1 MAPGGRFSSLPF
13 ISLWKEIMTLAEK
26 IQRIQENQEK
36 INSQSPFPEEVLK
49 RIHYRFRLDW
59 NYHSHKI
66 EGGTLTRAET
76 RSVMVGN
83 IEVHGKPF
91 RDVAEMNGHDEVV
104 RDVLKI
110 SKGELKLSEKRLKEV
125 HKAII
130 LPDTPEE
137 KNLVGNW
144 KTEPNEVYSYKGE
157 KIGFAAPQ
165 DVRELM
171 HGLIDRTNAS
181 LNKIA
186 EGKADAPHPVVLA
199 ADFHID
205 YVTIHPFFDG
215 NGRTA
220 RIFTNLI
227 LIACGFPPVI
237 IRDDHKKIYS
247 QHLGDI
253 QAYGGSRDLF
263 YGFLADRML
272 ESQKLMLSA
281 IAGDTLEELDDIDK
295 EMLLLKQQLAAK
307 EQVAIPRTWENI
319 SDVQRNAFIPLV
331 FGLAEKVSPIIDL
344 FNEVRISFYVDN
356 YGESMF
362 FRDKDYWAQQFEI
375 ALSQEKSKQP
385 KAGIYSMAMALDF
398 KGLKSHL
405 DRNYFSISINIQF
418 DEYSL
423 TLKGPGGSEKKYPYR
438 SADIL
443 ADKDKWVNEWVGN
456 LIAEIR
462 RATQLE

>member
-1 MAPGGRFSSLPF
+1 
-13 ISLWKEIMTLAEK
+13 MTLAEK
-26 IQRIQENQEK
+26 IQLIQENQEK
-36 INSQSPFPEEVLK
+36 INSHSPFPQEVLK

-91 RDVAEMNGHDEVV
+91 RDVAEMDGHDKVV
-104 RDVLKI
+104 RNVLKI
-110 SKGELKLSEKRLKEV
+110 GKGELKLSEKRLKEV

-130 LPDTPEE
+130 HPETPEE

-144 KTEPNEVYSYKGE
+144 KTEPNELMNYRGE
-157 KIGFAAPQ
+157 KIAFAAPQ

-171 HGLIDRTNAS
+171 HTLINRTNAS
-181 LNKIA
+181 LNRIA
-186 EGKADAPHPVVLA
+186 QGKADAPHPVVLA
-199 ADFHID
+199 ADFHIE

-247 QHLGDI
+247 QYLGDI
-253 QAYGGSRDLF
+253 QVYDGSRDLF

-307 EQVAIPRTWENI
+307 EQVAIPKTWENLNDTVRVGI
-319 SDVQRNAFIPLV
+319 LPVLIEVEDKVQS
-331 FGLAEKVSPIIDL
+331 LADL
-344 FNEVRISFYVDN
+344 FNEVKVDFSVN
-356 YGESMF
+356 LGGHTSDLGASE
-362 FRDKDYWAQQFEI
+362 YWRKNIINLIDSRKTNEGYKSLFGINLKFE
-375 ALSQEKSKQP
+375 LKGFKSNLN
-385 KAGIYSMAMALDF
+385 ID
-398 KGLKSHL
+398 
-405 DRNYFSISINIQF
+405 NFSIAINIRF
-418 DEYSL
+418 DEYAF
-423 TLKGPGGSEKKYPYR
+423 TLKGPGGSVKKYPYR

-462 RATQLE
+462 RAAQLE